1 MTQQDQAAQPAA
13 TGGTG
18 RARAARGGAPGGVV
32 ASQPDAASA
41 PAAPVAPVAQDSQ
54 DGPAAEP
61 ARYPAVD
68 VVVPTRDRPEL
79 LRLTIDSVLAQ
90 DYPGVVRV
98 VVVFDQSEPDL
109 TLVRADPHRPVL
121 VVTNNRKPGLAGGR
135 NSGIL
140 ASRGE
145 LVAFCDDDD
154 VWLPGKLSAQVT
166 MLRADPTA
174 ALVSCGIRIDYDG
187 TLVDRVLPTTTVQLR
202 DLLRDRLTEL
212 HPSTFLMRRSA
223 VLEGFGLVDEAVP
236 GSFGEDYEFLLR
248 AARSGPVRTVPEVGV
263 VVRWHKQSYFTSR
276 WETMAQGLSWL
287 LERYPEFA
295 SVRKGEAR
303 VAGQV
308 AFATAAKG
316 DRRGALRWVRHT
328 VRRNPLEPR
337 AYLALAVASGA
348 VKPDS
353 IVRRLHDR
361 GRGI

>member
-1 MTQQDQAAQPAA
+1 VTDLSE
-13 TGGTG
+13 
-18 RARAARGGAPGGVV
+18 R
-32 ASQPDAASA
+32 
-41 PAAPVAPVAQDSQ
+41 APVSD
-54 DGPAAEP
+54 PAEVTADVD
-61 ARYPAVD
+61 AYPAVD

-79 LRLTIDSVLAQ
+79 LRLTVDAILAQ

-109 TLVRADPHRPVL
+109 TLVRPDPARPVM
-121 VVTNNRKPGLAGGR
+121 VVTNNRRPGLAGGR

-154 VWLPGKLSAQVT
+154 VWLPGKLTAQVA
-166 MLRADPTA
+166 MLTADPTA
-174 ALVSCGIRIDYDG
+174 SIVSCGIRIDYDG
-187 TLVDRVLPTTTVQLR
+187 QLVDRVLPRTTFQMR

-223 VLEGFGLVDEAVP
+223 VLERFGLVDEQVP

-248 AARSGPVRTVPEVGV
+248 SSRAGAIRSVPEVGV
-263 VVRWHKQSYFTSR
+263 LVRWHKQSYFTSR

-287 LERYPEFA
+287 LEEYPEFSTVPA
-295 SVRKGEAR
+295 GEAR

-308 AFATAAKG
+308 AFARAAMG
-316 DRRGALRWVRHT
+316 ERRDSLHWVGRT
-328 VRRNPLEPR
+328 IRRNPLEPR

-348 VKPDS
+348 VKPDA
-353 IVRRLHDR
+353 IIRRLHDR